1 MGKQVEKLKAERRAE
16 RSQDPH
22 AWAEELER
30 GRDWRTMMAGLSAF
44 AVIGLGWYVWT
55 LKQDVARLDAEVQAL
70 QPDCVPTPGPSGE
83 MPPPGFC

>member
-1 MGKQVEKLKAERRAE
+1 MGKQVEKLKAERKAE

-30 GRDWRTMMAGLSAF
+30 GRDWRTMMVGLSAL
-44 AVIGLGWYVWT
+44 AIIVLGWYVWT

>member
-1 MGKQVEKLKAERRAE
+1 MGKQIEKLKAERRAE

-30 GRDWRTMMAGLSAF
+30 GRDWRTMMVGLCAL

-55 LKQDVARLDAEVQAL
+55 LKQDVARLDAEVRAL
-70 QPDCVPTPGPSGE
+70 QPGCVPTPGPSGE